1 MASNFEFYSPTRV
14 IFGKGT
20 EQRVGALVREY
31 GGTRVLIVY
40 GGKSAVRSGVLDRAE
55 NSLAEAGISSWTL
68 GGVVPNPHLDKVYEG
83 ICIGK
88 ENSIDFL
95 LAVGGGSV
103 IDTAK
108 AIAYGLAE
116 PEKDVWELYEHTRT
130 ARKCL
135 PVASILTIA
144 AAGSETSNSSVI
156 TRVDTH
162 QKRAYNDDISRPKFA
177 IMDPELTKT
186 LPDYQTESGC
196 ADIMMHTMERY
207 FTNGGNMEL
216 TDALAEGLLRTVMK
230 NAVILHT
237 DPANYEARAEVMWAG
252 SLSHNGLT
260 GCGIASG
267 DFMSHK
273 LEHEM
278 GGMFDVTHGAGLAA
292 LWPSWARYVYKDC
305 LPRFVRFARNVMGV
319 TTDGTDLDILES
331 PFRKMFSVRVFWLVL
346 LTLFGVVTS
355 TFVAAQE
362 EILSQVIVLAAFI
375 APIVDM
381 GGNAGSQ
388 SATLVIRAM
397 ALGDVSLR
405 WQDVWRVVR
414 RELPVAAA
422 LGLVVAAMETVLAW
436 FSKGIDLDVLLVV
449 GLSMLVCTVL
459 GGIIGVLL
467 PFVARRIGTDPATL
481 SSPLITSIMDLVGV
495 FIYFAFA
502 YAFLG
507 DLLQQAG

>member
-1 MASNFEFYSPTRV
+1 MNSFDFYSPTYFVFGRDRETEAGAYVKKFGGSRV
-14 IFGKGT
+14 
-20 EQRVGALVREY
+20 LVLY
-31 GGTRVLIVY
+31 GGQ
-40 GGKSAVRSGVLDRAE
+40 SAKRTGLLDRVNE
-55 NSLAEAGISSWTL
+55 SLRSAGLACVEL
-68 GGVVPNPHLDKVYEG
+68 GGIKPNPKSDMVYEG
-83 ICIGK
+83 IELCRR
-88 ENSIDFL
+88 EQVDFL

-319 TTDGTDLDILES
+319 TTDGTD
-331 PFRKMFSVRVFWLVL
+331 
-346 LTLFGVVTS
+346 
-355 TFVAAQE
+355 E
-362 EILSQVIVLAAFI
+362 EIALKGIEAM
-375 APIVDM
+375 VDFYHSIGM
-381 GGNAGSQ
+381 PASFHELGIDPTDAQIDEMARRCLEACGS
-388 SATLVIRAM
+388 
-397 ALGDVSLR
+397 ALGSAKKLSLDDMIAIYR
-405 WQDVWRVVR
+405 
-414 RELPVAAA
+414 AANH
-422 LGLVVAAMETVLAW
+422 
-436 FSKGIDLDVLLVV
+436 
-449 GLSMLVCTVL
+449 
-459 GGIIGVLL
+459 
-467 PFVARRIGTDPATL
+467 
-481 SSPLITSIMDLVGV
+481 
-495 FIYFAFA
+495 
-502 YAFLG
+502 
-507 DLLQQAG
+507 

>member
-1 MASNFEFYSPTRV
+1 MQNFVYCNPTELV
-14 IFGKGT
+14 FGRGAHKEIGM
-20 EQRVGALVREY
+20 RMLPWAKDGKKALVIY
-31 GGTRVLIVY
+31 GG
-40 GGKSAVRSGVLDRAE
+40 GSAKRSGVLDDVVAGCEAAGLTVVVKGGVKPNPEMDFVREVTAFARAE
-55 NSLAEAGISSWTL
+55 NVNLI
-68 GGVVPNPHLDKVYEG
+68 
-83 ICIGK
+83 I
-88 ENSIDFL
+88 
-95 LAVGGGSV
+95 AVGGGSV

-177 IMDPELTKT
+177 LMDPELTKT

-319 TTDGTDLDILES
+319 TADGTD
-331 PFRKMFSVRVFWLVL
+331 
-346 LTLFGVVTS
+346 
-355 TFVAAQE
+355 E
-362 EILSQVIVLAAFI
+362 EI
-375 APIVDM
+375 
-381 GGNAGSQ
+381 
-388 SATLVIRAM
+388 
-397 ALGDVSLR
+397 AL
-405 WQDVWRVVR
+405 
-414 RELPVAAA
+414 
-422 LGLVVAAMETVLAW
+422 
-436 FSKGIDLDVLLVV
+436 KGIDAMVDFYHSI
-449 GLSMLVCTVL
+449 GMPASFHEL
-459 GGIIGVLL
+459 GIDPTDAQIDEM
-467 PFVARRIGTDPATL
+467 ARRCLEACGSALGSAKKL
-481 SSPLITSIMDLVGV
+481 SLDDMIA
-495 FIYFAFA
+495 IYRAA
-502 YAFLG
+502 NH
-507 DLLQQAG
+507 

>member
-1 MASNFEFYSPTRV
+1 MIDFSLQIPTK
-14 IFGKGT
+14 IYFGRDSLSHLD
-20 EQRVGALVREY
+20 EEVRHY
-31 GGTRVLIVY
+31 GDRVLLVY
-40 GGKSAVRSGVLDRAE
+40 GGGSIKRIGLYDKVMEVLNEQSCRVWEISGVK
-55 NSLAEAGISSWTL
+55 
-68 GGVVPNPHLDKVYEG
+68 PNPRLGLVQEG
-83 ICIGK
+83 AALCK
-88 ENSIDFL
+88 EQQIQL
-95 LAVGGGSV
+95 VLAVGGGSV

-177 IMDPELTKT
+177 LMDPELTKT

-216 TDALAEGLLRTVMK
+216 TDALAEALLRTVMK

-319 TTDGTDLDILES
+319 TTDGTD
-331 PFRKMFSVRVFWLVL
+331 
-346 LTLFGVVTS
+346 
-355 TFVAAQE
+355 E
-362 EILSQVIVLAAFI
+362 EI
-375 APIVDM
+375 
-381 GGNAGSQ
+381 
-388 SATLVIRAM
+388 
-397 ALGDVSLR
+397 AL
-405 WQDVWRVVR
+405 
-414 RELPVAAA
+414 
-422 LGLVVAAMETVLAW
+422 
-436 FSKGIDLDVLLVV
+436 KGIDAMVDFYHSI
-449 GLSMLVCTVL
+449 GMPASFHEL
-459 GGIIGVLL
+459 GIDPTDAQIDEM
-467 PFVARRIGTDPATL
+467 ARRCLEACGSALGSAKKL
-481 SSPLITSIMDLVGV
+481 SLDDMIA
-495 FIYFAFA
+495 IYHAA
-502 YAFLG
+502 NH
-507 DLLQQAG
+507 